1 MNYSET
7 EIIEIMTLRSQRWE
21 LLSRFGKTQAT
32 KKDYERYDQIKKKLY
47 QLTNQF
53 IYK

>member
-1 MNYSET
+1 MNYSEN
-7 EIIEIMTLRSQRWE
+7 EIIEIVTLRSKRWE
-21 LLSRFGKTQAT
+21 ILGRFGKIKAT
-32 KKDYERYDQIKKKLY
+32 KEDYERYEAIKKRLY